1 MSSDSYRL
9 YNLVLCTYMAS
20 MVPRTDCRKKD
31 SLELFGLF
39 SMEYLSK
46 NTDEETGK
54 RCYSITN
61 PPEEGA
67 GKTDK

>member
-1 MSSDSYRL
+1 
-9 YNLVLCTYMAS
+9 MAS

-39 SMEYLSK
+39 NMEYLSK
-46 NTDEETGK
+46 NTDEETRK

-61 PPEEGA
+61 PPEEGT